1 MRMIRY
7 LLLSL
12 TICLL
17 TSTGVYAQ
25 APRTQLYVFDLRM
38 SDTSLTVGNPRYLS
52 AFNATGYNNQPNW
65 ADRNLLYAS
74 VMLPEAEQP
83 DVYRF
88 DLSNNTRE
96 RLTDTEAGEYSP
108 KKMTGGSRFSAVR
121 QEFLG
126 QDTVL
131 RLWEF
136 PTDLSDNGKPVLPG
150 TNGVGYYEWL
160 NNAQLALFV
169 VGNPNQLVLASTS
182 GDAPRTLATNT
193 GRAFTRLNNGN
204 LVYVDKG
211 SVPFNLVEKNLYRL
225 EEAPRVIAPMA
236 RETEDFILLPDGTFL
251 AGSGSR
257 LYRLDPTDGT
267 GSWREVVDLSF
278 YGLERISR
286 LAYNGQNQL
295 ALVAE

>member
-1 MRMIRY
+1 MIRC
-7 LLLSL
+7 LLLCL
-12 TICLL
+12 AICL
-17 TSTGVYAQ
+17 TATAGVKAQ
-25 APRTQLYVFDLRM
+25 APRTQLYVFDVRM
-38 SDTSLTVGNPRYLS
+38 NDTSLTVNNPRYLS
-52 AFNATGYNNQPNW
+52 AFNPTGYNNHPNW
-65 ADRNLLYAS
+65 ADRNILYAS
-74 VMLPEAEQP
+74 VTLPDMAQP

-88 DLSNNTRE
+88 DLSNNTRQ

-108 KKMTGGSRFSAVR
+108 KKMTGGSQFSAVR
-121 QEFLG
+121 QEYVG

-136 PTDLSDNGKPVLPG
+136 PADLSDNGTPVLPG

-160 NNAQLALFV
+160 NNAQLALFI
-169 VGNPNQLVLASTS
+169 NASPNQLVLASTS

-193 GRAFTRLNNGN
+193 GRSFTRLNNGN
-204 LVYVDKG
+204 LVYVDKS
-211 SVPFNLVEKNLYRL
+211 SVPYNLVEQNLYRL

-236 RETEDFILLPDGTFL
+236 PETEDFILLPDGTFL

-257 LYRLDPTDGT
+257 LYRLDPANGT
-267 GSWREVVDLSF
+267 GTWREVVDLSF

>member
-1 MRMIRY
+1 MIRLP
-7 LLLSL
+7 LLCLSL
-12 TICLL
+12 YLAV
-17 TSTGVYAQ
+17 SVGVQAQ
-25 APRTQLYVFDLRM
+25 APQTQLYVFDLRI
-38 SDTSLTVGNPRYLS
+38 SDTSVTVSNPRYLS
-52 AFNATGYNNQPNW
+52 SFNPTGYNNHPNW
-65 ADRNLLYAS
+65 ADRNVLYAS
-74 VMLPEAEQP
+74 IILPEAKQP

-88 DLSNNTRE
+88 DLSKNTRE

-121 QEFLG
+121 QEYVG

-136 PTDLSDNGKPVLPG
+136 PADLSDNGKPVLPG
-150 TNGVGYYEWL
+150 VNGVGYYEWL

-169 VGNPNQLVLASTS
+169 NATPTRLVLASTS

-193 GRAFTRLNNGN
+193 GRAFTRLGNGN
-204 LVYVDKG
+204 LVYVDKNR
-211 SVPFNLVEKNLYRL
+211 VPFNLVEKNLYRL

-257 LYRLDPTDGT
+257 LYRLDPSDGT

>member
-1 MRMIRY
+1 MIRF
-7 LLLSL
+7 LSL
-12 TICLL
+12 CLTTYL
-17 TSTGVYAQ
+17 AATGGVNAQ
-25 APRTQLYVFDLRM
+25 APQTQLYVFDLRM
-38 SDTSLTVGNPRYLS
+38 NDTSLTVSNPRYLT
-52 AFNATGYNNQPNW
+52 AFNPTGYNNHPNW
-65 ADRNLLYAS
+65 ADRNVLYAS
-74 VMLPEAEQP
+74 VTLPTMEQP
-83 DVYRF
+83 DLYRF

-108 KKMTGGSRFSAVR
+108 KKMIGGSRFSAVR
-121 QEFLG
+121 QEYLG

-136 PTDLSDNGKPVLPG
+136 PADLSDNGQPVLPG
-150 TNGVGYYEWL
+150 TTGVGYYEWL
-160 NNAQLALFV
+160 NNAQLALFI
-169 VGNPNQLVLASTS
+169 NASPNQLVLASTS

-193 GRAFTRLNNGN
+193 GRSFTRLNNGN

-211 SVPFNLVEKNLYRL
+211 SVPFNLVEQNLYRL
-225 EEAPRVIAPMA
+225 EQAPRVIAPMA
-236 RETEDFILLPDGTFL
+236 HETEDFVLLPDGTFL

-257 LYRLDPTDGT
+257 LYRLDPRNGT

-295 ALVAE
+295 AVVAE

>member
-1 MRMIRY
+1 MIRF
-7 LLLSL
+7 LSLCL
-12 TICLL
+12 TICLAA
-17 TSTGVYAQ
+17 TGGVNAQ
-25 APRTQLYVFDLRM
+25 APQTQLYVFDLRM
-38 SDTSLTVGNPRYLS
+38 NDTSLTVRNPRYLT
-52 AFNATGYNNQPNW
+52 AFNPTGYNNHPNW
-65 ADRNLLYAS
+65 ADRNVLYAS
-74 VMLPEAEQP
+74 VTLPTMEQP
-83 DVYRF
+83 DLYRF

-121 QEFLG
+121 QEYLG

-136 PTDLSDNGKPVLPG
+136 PADLSDNGQPVLPG
-150 TNGVGYYEWL
+150 TTGVGYYEWL
-160 NNAQLALFV
+160 NNAQLALFI
-169 VGNPNQLVLASTS
+169 NASPNQLVLASTS

-193 GRAFTRLNNGN
+193 GRSFTRLNNGN
-204 LVYVDKG
+204 LVYVDKS
-211 SVPFNLVEKNLYRL
+211 SVPFNLVEQNLYRL

-236 RETEDFILLPDGTFL
+236 RETEDFVLLPDGTFL

-257 LYRLDPTDGT
+257 LYRLDPRDGT

-295 ALVAE
+295 AVVAE